1 MYIIKFKK
9 DIDLKFIF
17 KQLQKLNLNHI
28 ANKSTHPNISQPMVL
43 SKSIPLP
50 PLETQK
56 KIVAEIEK
64 IEKEIEILK
73 EENKNI
79 PEKKK
84 EILNKY
90 L

>member
-1 MYIIKFKK
+1 LNRNDVYNIK
-9 DIDLKFIF
+9 
-17 KQLQKLNLNHI
+17 
-28 ANKSTHPNISQPMVL
+28 
-43 SKSIPLP
+43 IPLP
-50 PLETQK
+50 SLEIQK
-56 KIVAEIEK
+56 KIVAEIEVL
-64 IEKEIEILK
+64 EKEIDKLK